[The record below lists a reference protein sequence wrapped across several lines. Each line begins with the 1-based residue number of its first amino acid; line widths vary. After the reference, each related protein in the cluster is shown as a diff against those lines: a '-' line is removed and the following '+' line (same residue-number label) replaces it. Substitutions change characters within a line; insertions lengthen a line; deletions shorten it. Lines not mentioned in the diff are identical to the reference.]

1 MFVWMAKFG
10 AAYGVRTGIHVGVD
24 VLHRPHAAD
33 KTRAK
38 FVLFG
43 LLAGALFTGTV
54 GALGAHF
61 VWDNGVH
68 YAFFN
73 ALGLDTDRHDRRA
86 DDARPRMADVD
97 RLLGDPARLV
107 PDVLP
112 LPAGRVELP
121 PHR

>member
-1 MFVWMAKFG
+1 MAKFG

-24 VLHRPHAAD
+24 LFINRMKD

-54 GALGAHF
+54 AALGAHF
-61 VWDNGVH
+61 VWANGAH

-73 ALGLDTDRHDRRA
+73 ALGLDTTGMTSGPTTPDLERQTWIIYSA
-86 DDARPRMADVD
+86 IP
-97 RLLGDPARLV
+97 LGSR
-107 PDVLP
+107 
-112 LPAGRVELP
+112 
-121 PHR
+121 